1 MTWWGLALAPTVI
14 AGALALWLA
23 WFHLPGITR
32 PADDPLARHL
42 QAEEIAAS
50 TVLSDGRLLMIVPA
64 DRPQDAPDLPEGVQV
79 RLDIR
84 SGRPVL
90 AQGPRG
96 NVGIAWEHA
105 GSEQRFGLVDPD
117 SPDQM
122 RTVRVP
128 VYTTAIANMGPGLFA
143 LGGLDGRVRIAR
155 YAGGVIRLYEDPEDA
170 CLLGARI
177 KFLYADPATG
187 IFTAIGDDGTRLIG
201 SFLNEGFGAVAPHA
215 DRAPGP
221 HLDRAA
227 YPCRDP
233 AKGDV
238 ASDTVTIPGP
248 TIRWR
253 VHSAYPQELPVL
265 GEMAYRVGTVLNRRS
280 QGKIQIT
287 TFGPGEILGGIDYF
301 NALGKGVV
309 DAAFGT
315 PSAHTDVN
323 PAFSLLS
330 TIPFAEFGSL
340 ARWAGSDDYQAL
352 LDAFYQ
358 PYGLKALA
366 CGYSGPESAGW
377 FVKPIETLEDLV
389 GLRIQHDGF
398 AAQMLER
405 LGAQPV
411 QLPAA
416 DVAPSLE
423 AGLIDAAQFSTPYI
437 DRLFGV
443 QQLAKF
449 MAYPDRFHPGTIYE
463 LAVNLD
469 RWNEL
474 PAQAQDLIRQAC
486 QQNIQF
492 GGVRD
497 QNAALSAIS
506 QMREDGVTV
515 FAMPEDFW
523 RAAEEEWLTDVS
535 LEFFEQNIDA
545 VEIWN
550 SFDSHR

>member
-64 DRPQDAPDLPEGVQV
+64 DRPQDTPGLPEGVQV

-90 AQGPRG
+90 AHGPRG

-105 GSEQRFGLVDPD
+105 GSEQRFGLIDPD
-117 SPDQM
+117 RPDQM

-155 YAGGVIRLYEDPEDA
+155 YAGGVIRIYEDPEDA

-177 KFLYADPATG
+177 RFLYADPATG
-187 IFTAIGDDGTRLIG
+187 IFTAIGDDGTQLIG

-227 YPCRDP
+227 FPCRDP
-233 AKGDV
+233 VTGDL
-238 ASDTVTIPGP
+238 ALDTVTIPGP

-253 VHSAYPQELPVL
+253 VHSAYPQGLPVL
-265 GEMAYRVGTVLNRRS
+265 GEMAYRVGEELNRRS
-280 QGKIQIT
+280 QGKIRIT
-287 TFGPGEILGGIDYF
+287 TFGPGEIVGGNDYF

-323 PAFSLLS
+323 PAFSFLS
-330 TIPFAEFGSL
+330 TIPFALGSL
-340 ARWAGSDDYQAL
+340 TVWALSDEYQAL

-358 PYGLKALA
+358 PFGLKALA
-366 CGYSGPESAGW
+366 CGYSGPESTGW
-377 FVKPIETLEDLV
+377 FVKPIETLKDLE

-398 AAQMLER
+398 AADVLER

-411 QLPAA
+411 QLPPA

-423 AGLIDAAQFSTPYI
+423 AGLIDAAHFSRPYM
-437 DRLFGV
+437 DRALGV

-463 LAVNLD
+463 LAINLD

-474 PAQAQDLIRQAC
+474 PAQAQDLIRQVC
-486 QQNIQF
+486 HQNIEF
-492 GGVRD
+492 GYFRD
-497 QNAALSAIS
+497 QRAAGTAIL
-506 QMREDGVTV
+506 QMQDDGVTV
-515 FAMPEDFW
+515 FDMPDDFW
-523 RAAEEEWLTDVS
+523 SVAFAEWQAVTNALIEGDP
-535 LEFFEQNIDA
+535 DA
-545 VEIWN
+545 RRIWI
-550 SFDSHR
+550 SFDSFR